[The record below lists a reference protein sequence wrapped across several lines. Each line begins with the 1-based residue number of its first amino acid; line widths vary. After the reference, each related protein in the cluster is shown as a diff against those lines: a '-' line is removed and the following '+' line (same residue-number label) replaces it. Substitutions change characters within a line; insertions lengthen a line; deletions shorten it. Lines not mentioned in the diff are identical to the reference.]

1 MSANDVQIGGA
12 HYRSEEGEQHWDR
25 MYRLYGR
32 GYFVGCSTK
41 YIERYHLKNGKED
54 LEKAIHFLQKL
65 IELEYPEAIR
75 PVKCSLDSES
85 FGDILKELDA
95 MAIEVAG
102 IPDHL
107 KEFVPTERQKEVAA
121 KFEDLRLKQQ
131 EAISPMLAKFMMDSG
146 EPLPH
151 GYVNQDK

>member
-54 LEKAIHFLQKL
+54 LEKAIHFIQKL
-65 IELEYPEAIR
+65 IELEYPKVEPI
-75 PVKCSLDSES
+75 S
-85 FGDILKELDA
+85 DILKELDT
-95 MAIEVAG
+95 MAREVAG

-107 KEFVPTERQKEVAA
+107 KEFVPTDRQKEVAA
-121 KFEDLRLKQQ
+121 KFEDLRIKQQ
-131 EAISPMLAKFMMDSG
+131 EAISPMLTKFMMDSG
-146 EPLPH
+146 EPLPQ